1 MSDPIARFVA
11 VFWASLEPR
20 FPVASGAI
28 TIEHDDH
35 GETQDSVFCP
45 SERVCSMPHEVGFVA
60 RFGMTSCSPN
70 FFNKRLEER
79 DNMKPNNELLQ
90 AVEAQKSVDQD
101 TQPSRLRISAH
112 TR

>member
-1 MSDPIARFVA
+1 MSDPIAPVIA
-11 VFWASLEPR
+11 VLWTNLEPR
-20 FPVASGAI
+20 LPVASGAI

-70 FFNKRLEER
+70 FFNKRLEEL
-79 DNMKPNNELLQ
+79 DNMKPINELLQ
-90 AVEAQKSVDQD
+90 AAEAQNSVDQD
-101 TQPSRLRISAH
+101 RQ
-112 TR
+112 